1 MEGNRDMDGEGLRSF
16 QDIEDF
22 TRGTDFL
29 SANGGGVPE
38 ETRAL
43 LEDDLKRGLELSWF
57 DLAELADDA
66 SVVSTFLSGSIA
78 PGSFDTSEMERQ
90 LGLERKV
97 ERPLVAAVRELEAF
111 TGKKFDTM
119 ISVEIGG
126 TNTGLAFDAAAN
138 LGLRM
143 VDADYA
149 GRAIPEADCITP
161 NIFGKRIYPMAC
173 VDYYG
178 DVTYLKDAQHNRM
191 AERLG
196 KYYASAS
203 FGTVG
208 CAAIMLSGKEVKEIA
223 VPATLSECLA
233 IGRAIRRAREN
244 GLDPVQAIVDEL
256 DQAWVLFRGTIASRS
271 WEDSEGYMWGEH
283 EIEGEDDFS
292 GQHLRLWFK
301 NENHMSWLNGEPY
314 VASPDI
320 LEVVD
325 PQTGE
330 PLSNTY
336 LEKGQRIVVIGVR
349 RRPQFDNQRGLEV
362 LGPRHWGFDVEFRP
376 IEKLVG

>member
-1 MEGNRDMDGEGLRSF
+1 MGKEGLASV

-43 LEDDLKRGLELSWF
+43 LKDDLKRGLELSWV
-57 DLAELADDA
+57 DLEDLADDA
-66 SVVSTFLSGSIA
+66 NVVCTFFSGSIA
-78 PGSFDTSEMERQ
+78 PGSFDRAEMERQ
-90 LGLERKV
+90 LGLEHKV
-97 ERPLVAAVRELEAF
+97 ERPLVAAVGELEAF

-126 TNTGLAFDAAAN
+126 INTGLAFDAAAN

-143 VDADYA
+143 VNADYA

-196 KYYASAS
+196 KFIASAS
-203 FGTVG
+203 LGVVG
-208 CAAIMLSGKEVKEIA
+208 CAGIILSGKEVKEIA

-233 IGRAIRRAREN
+233 IGRAIREAREK
-244 GLDPVQAIVDEL
+244 GQDPIQAVIDQL
-256 DQAWVLFRGTIASRS
+256 GQAWVLFRGTIVSRE
-271 WEDSEGYMWGEH
+271 WEDRDGYMWGEH
-283 EIEGEDDFS
+283 EIEGEDAFA
-292 GQHLRLWFK
+292 GQHLKLWFK

-325 PQTGE
+325 AQTAE
-330 PLSNTY
+330 PLTNTY
-336 LEKGQRIVVIGVR
+336 LDKEQQVAVIGVR
-349 RRPQFDNQRGLEV
+349 RRPQFDNEKGLEA
-362 LGPRHWGFDVEFRP
+362 LGPRHWGFDVDFRP
-376 IEKLVG
+376 IEKLVQ